1 MAKRTAKPK
10 PKEPTP
16 ATVATIAAAAKAL
29 GCHERTLKSWLAKG
43 CPGTPGNYDPAAIVA
58 WHEANVSGSVVE
70 DASERSL
77 WATEKLKAE
86 ATKAKLEVDQL
97 LGRLIEVEIPA
108 REFAQHIV
116 EAKTLLEQL
125 PDRFLS
131 FVPSLSA
138 ATKKSVKQ
146 RTAAAV
152 RDVLTALET
161 ALTRRAND
169 NSE

>member
-1 MAKRTAKPK
+1 MAKRRPK
-10 PKEPTP
+10 PEAAPP
-16 ATVATIAAAAKAL
+16 AVVSTIAAAATIL

-43 CPGTPGNYDPAAIVA
+43 CPGRAGAYDPAAIAA
-58 WHEANVSGSVVE
+58 WHEANVTGSVAE
-70 DASERSL
+70 DASERSI

-86 ATKAKLEVDQL
+86 ATKAKLEVEQL

-146 RTAAAV
+146 RMAAAV

-161 ALTRRAND
+161 ALTRQANEGSD
-169 NSE
+169 